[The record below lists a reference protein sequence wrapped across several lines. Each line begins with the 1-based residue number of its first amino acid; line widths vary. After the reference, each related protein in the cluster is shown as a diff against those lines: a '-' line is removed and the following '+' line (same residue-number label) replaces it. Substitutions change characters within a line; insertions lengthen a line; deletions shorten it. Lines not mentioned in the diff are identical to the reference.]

1 MNNILLRHS
10 KYFQNFESRLVSS
23 PCASFLKTGK
33 ETAANDSLH
42 RHCCFDLSLG
52 KGNPSAFSLFPG
64 GILQGGLRWHF
75 VQHSLACRTRRV
87 RFCVC
92 SERALQMYCN
102 CTFDNTVKKS
112 LLSEREIC
120 VLLESAVLAEY
131 KGSPKQV
138 SWQETEGGKGT
149 LWV

>member
-1 MNNILLRHS
+1 MAYGGTLYS
-10 KYFQNFESRLVSS
+10 TRLHVAQEEYGS
-23 PCASFLKTGK
+23 
-33 ETAANDSLH
+33 
-42 RHCCFDLSLG
+42 
-52 KGNPSAFSLFPG
+52 
-64 GILQGGLRWHF
+64 
-75 VQHSLACRTRRV
+75 
-87 RFCVC
+87 VC

-138 SWQETEGGKGT
+138 S
-149 LWV
+149 